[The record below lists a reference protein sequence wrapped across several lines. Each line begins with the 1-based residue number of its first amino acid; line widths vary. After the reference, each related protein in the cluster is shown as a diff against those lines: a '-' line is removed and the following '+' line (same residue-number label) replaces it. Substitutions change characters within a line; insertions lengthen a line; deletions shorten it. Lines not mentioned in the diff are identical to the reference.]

1 MLEQRVRVA
10 TTTETDM
17 VRPDSRI
24 GLVHTAHIAE
34 ILQPLSAYL
43 PLSGFL
49 ASYREYL
56 VPISGDE
63 APAELRRRHIEA
75 TVEPIADGFVFRRVE
90 P

>member
-1 MLEQRVRVA
+1 M
-10 TTTETDM
+10 
-17 VRPDSRI
+17 
-24 GLVHTAHIAE
+24 HTAHIAE

-43 PLSGFL
+43 PLTGFL

-63 APAELRRRHIEA
+63 APAELRRRHIGA
-75 TVEPIADGFVFRRVE
+75 TVELTSDGLVFRRVE